1 VRLSSV
7 SLPAL
12 LLAVATTAFPPG
24 ERVGAAPAVAQPRL
38 GAVASDGAEA
48 DPARLMGVWSLAD
61 NANVLFN
68 LRLEADGRATT
79 AAAGRGP
86 RPEGGGA
93 FTAADLLERGRWRG
107 WGNGLRVD
115 YSSGWT
121 DTLLLGPAG
130 MVQWSWAPGADR
142 NGPPTNAGKAVRVG
156 DGVAALV
163 GVYRI
168 MPRTAAQAPWLVSL
182 LSDGRAANTLDADG
196 RGNWRQQ
203 AGAVVIEWSSGR
215 RTRLEGK
222 PEGPLRAQLW
232 SVGANRDGAPSQVAD
247 AIRL

>member
-1 VRLSSV
+1 VRLSPA

-12 LLAVATTAFPPG
+12 LMVAAAAFAPL
-24 ERVGAAPAVAQPRL
+24 ERATAAPAVVQPRL
-38 GAVASDGAEA
+38 GAVAADAAEA

-68 LRLEADGRATT
+68 LRLDADGRATT

-86 RPEGGGA
+86 RPEGAGA

-115 YSSGWT
+115 YLSGWT

-142 NGPPTNAGKAVRVG
+142 NGPPSNAGKAVRVDG
-156 DGVAALV
+156 GVAALV

-168 MPRTAAQAPWLVSL
+168 MPLTAAQAPWLVSL

-196 RGNWRQQ
+196 VGNWRRQ
-203 AGAVVIEWSSGR
+203 AGAVVIEWTSGR
-215 RTRLEGK
+215 RTRLEVK
-222 PEGPLRAQLW
+222 PEGPFRAELW
-232 SVGANRDGAPSQVAD
+232 SVGANRDGAPSQVVD

>member
-7 SLPAL
+7 PLPAL
-12 LLAVATTAFPPG
+12 LLVAATTFAPLG
-24 ERVGAAPAVAQPRL
+24 TAAAAPVPAQPRL
-38 GAVASDGAEA
+38 GAVATDAAEA
-48 DPARLMGVWSLAD
+48 DPARLLGVWSLAD
-61 NANVLFN
+61 NTNVLFN
-68 LRLEADGRATT
+68 LRLDADGRATT

-86 RPEGGGA
+86 RSAEAGA

-142 NGPPTNAGKAVRVG
+142 SGPPTNAGKAVRV
-156 DGVAALV
+156 DAGVAALV

-168 MPRTAAQAPWLVSL
+168 MPPSAAQAPWLVSL

-196 RGNWRQQ
+196 RGNWRIQ
-203 AGAVVIEWSSGR
+203 AGAVEINWSSGR
-215 RTRLEGK
+215 RSRLLVK
-222 PEGPLRAQLW
+222 PEGPFRAELW